1 MIGSFKEMDRKRR
14 ERGFQPP
21 KAAQHPFFQSLHIR
35 ILGSVLTG
43 VLLALAFPG
52 FSKSTLIYVALV
64 PLLFALQSVS
74 TRRAV
79 WLGMLS
85 GFVFFLSSLSWLRNL
100 TGMVEG
106 AGLKIS
112 ALLGYGVLALYCALY
127 FIPFSMVAM
136 LGAKRWLGGNLRKN
150 VRYMVALTAV
160 WVGSEYLRSILFTGF
175 PWNTL
180 GVSQYANAAVIQI
193 AEWGGVYLVSASI
206 VWMNAAIFI
215 TFRQYTHGIR
225 LSKYRPHLELMIG
238 LLPVA
243 LSIMHGMKTL
253 FSRSETWRGINV
265 ALVQPNIQQSA
276 KWDES
281 KDREILMRL
290 EELTEGVVQLVG
302 LDLVIWPETA
312 IPDFIRSSPASYDLV
327 ARLAGHGTPLLVG
340 TMDFSVSDAGVQY
353 FNSSILFDTNGN
365 EIGKYDKQHLVPFG
379 EYVPFPGI
387 MRKFTPIEV
396 DFGSGTGSTLLPVK
410 GEDSFSVL
418 ICFEDTVA
426 PLAVNAVRAGAR
438 WLVNQTNDA
447 WFDPSFASEQH
458 VAHAVF
464 RCIENRV
471 PMARCCN
478 TGVTCFI
485 DAYGIIK
492 RSIAVRTAGFAAG
505 VVNPRPAGAALTFYT
520 RYGDL
525 FAWGCLLIGATVFAV
540 LRKPVQPAEK
550 SAP

>member
-1 MIGSFKEMDRKRR
+1 MIGSFKELDRKRR

-21 KAAQHPFFQSLHIR
+21 KAPRHPVFQTLYIR

-43 VLLALAFPG
+43 ILLALAFPG
-52 FSKSTLIYVALV
+52 FSRSTLVYAALV

-74 TRRAV
+74 IRTAV
-79 WLGMLS
+79 WLGLLS
-85 GFVFFLSSLSWLRNL
+85 GFVFFLISLSWLRNL

-106 AGLKIS
+106 PGLRIS

-127 FIPFSMVAM
+127 FVPFSIVVTR
-136 LGAKRWLGGNLRKN
+136 GAKRWLGGNLRKN

-160 WVGSEYLRSILFTGF
+160 WVGSEYLRSFLFTGF
-175 PWNTL
+175 PWNAL
-180 GVSQYANAAVIQI
+180 GVSQYANAAVIQV

-215 TFRQYTHGIR
+215 TLRQYTHGIR

-238 LLPVA
+238 LLPIA
-243 LSIMHGMKTL
+243 LSIMHGMNTL
-253 FSRSETWRGINV
+253 FGKPEAGPGVNV
-265 ALVQPNIQQSA
+265 ALVQPNIEQSA
-276 KWDES
+276 KWDDA
-281 KDREILMRL
+281 KDQEIRARL
-290 EELTEGVVQLVG
+290 EELTEGVVRLAG

-312 IPDFIRSSPASYDLV
+312 IPDFIRSSLASYGLV
-327 ARLAGHGTPLLVG
+327 TRLAVQGTPLLVG
-340 TMDFSVSDAGVQY
+340 TMDFTASDVGIKY
-353 FNSSILFDTNGN
+353 YNSSILFDTNGN

-379 EYVPFPGI
+379 EYVPLPGL

-396 DFGSGTGSTLLPVK
+396 DFGSGLESTLLPIK
-410 GEDSFSVL
+410 GEESFSVL

-458 VAHAVF
+458 LAHAVF
-464 RCIENRV
+464 RCVENRV

-485 DAYGIIK
+485 DAYGIVK
-492 RSIAVRTAGFAAG
+492 RGIAVRTAGFMAG
-505 VVNPRPAGAALTFYT
+505 VIQPRPDRAELTFYT

-525 FAWGCLLIGATVFAV
+525 FAKGCLLIGATVFYV
-540 LRKPVQPAEK
+540 LRKPRQSAEEK
-550 SAP
+550 TL